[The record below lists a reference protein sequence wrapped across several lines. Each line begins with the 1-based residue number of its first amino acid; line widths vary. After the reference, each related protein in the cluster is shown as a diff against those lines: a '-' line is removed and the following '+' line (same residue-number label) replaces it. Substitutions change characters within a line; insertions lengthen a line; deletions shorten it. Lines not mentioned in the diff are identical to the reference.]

1 MEQEKSNCGDS
12 FYEKLYESLPNYF
25 TRAVFCE
32 QVPGLWTPKRLAN
45 VESLGKGCKVKKR
58 LSGKVLYEKS
68 SFISW
73 LREQEV

>member
-1 MEQEKSNCGDS
+1 MEQKEVVIDD
-12 FYEKLYESLPNYF
+12 FYTKLEQNLPSYF

-58 LSGKVLYEKS
+58 LSGKVVYEKF

-73 LREQEV
+73 LRGQEV